1 MSMIDTLELRK
12 NRAAEQTAAP
22 VWLRWTAG
30 VLLIAAFVVAG
41 LRESPETAAQRAV
54 KAPVAGDYQGE
65 WRSSAHVDLEKALAA
80 NHVEGCAQLAYRAH
94 RTVHGQYLVYCSQDG
109 RRWTAWLA
117 WPGAQ
122 KVMGPYPP
130 DPLVPSPR

>member
-12 NRAAEQTAAP
+12 NPTTGP
-22 VWLRWTAG
+22 IGTPGWLRWTAA
-30 VLLIAAFVVAG
+30 LLVITAFVVAG
-41 LRESPETAAQRAV
+41 LREPPDTAAQRAV
-54 KAPVAGDYQGE
+54 KAPVAGDYQSD
-65 WRSSAHVDLEKALAA
+65 WRNGQHVDLEKTLTA
-80 NHVEGCAQLAYRAH
+80 NHVDSCALMAYRSH

-122 KVMGPYPP
+122 KVMGPYAP
-130 DPLVPSPR
+130 DPLVPAPR